1 MTASTSQT
9 RQTPPNNLPS
19 VSLLGTG
26 TMGSAMAGCLL
37 QAGLE
42 TVVWDRSAEATS
54 SLGNKGAVVAG
65 TPREAVGRTDVVIT
79 MLSTID
85 AIESVI
91 DDDVLG
97 AMRPHAIWSQMG
109 TIGPEATEHL
119 LERANRIRSDVFFV
133 DAPVSGS
140 KGPAQ
145 SGELMILASGP
156 PEAAPR
162 LGPVYSAIGRRTMWL
177 GDAGRGSRLKL
188 VLNTWL
194 AFLIEGVAEADAL
207 AQRIGVTRHEFID
220 ALDGSPLAAGIA
232 LAKLRKIDTGDFAP
246 EFALAWALK
255 DVDLALTFIGDGQ
268 LPATEAIS
276 HEWHAA
282 VDQGFGRLDVSAS
295 VLPLRTRS
303 SIQ

>member
-9 RQTPPNNLPS
+9 PTDGRPS
-19 VSLLGTG
+19 VSVLGTG
-26 TMGSAMAGCLL
+26 TMGSAIAGCLL

-42 TVVWDRSAEATS
+42 TVVWDRSVKATS
-54 SLGNKGAVVAG
+54 SLADQGAVVAG
-65 TPREAVGRTDVVIT
+65 TPHEAVSRTDVVIT
-79 MLSTID
+79 MLSTFD

-97 AMRPHAIWSQMG
+97 AMRPHAVWSQMG
-109 TIGPEATEHL
+109 TIGLEATEHL
-119 LERANRIRSDVFFV
+119 LERANRIRPDVLFV

-156 PEAAPR
+156 SEAAPR
-162 LGPVYSAIGRRTMWL
+162 LEAVYSAIGRRTLWL

-207 AQRIGVTRHEFID
+207 AQRLGVTRHEFMD

-232 LAKLRKIDTGDFAP
+232 LAKLHKIDTGDFAP
-246 EFALAWALK
+246 EFALDWALK
-255 DVDLALTFIGDGQ
+255 DVDLALTSIGEGH

-303 SIQ
+303 GVQ